1 MGLYRRKDSQ
11 FYWMSYRIN
20 GRRMFE
26 STGTKNKKLAEKIC
40 SKVSTEIFEGKW
52 FDKKVSGSITLNEL
66 IDRYIRE
73 ISPNLAPTTHCR
85 NAQISKNLKSF
96 FGQYLLKDIS
106 TSLVSQY
113 KAEMQEKDY
122 SKGTILKELGLLR
135 RMFNI
140 AIHEWELCKENPISK
155 VLKTLGNGDNKRVR
169 YLSTEER
176 YKLEL
181 ALPSWL
187 RPIVTVAS
195 HTGLRRGNILELTWQ
210 NVDLT
215 RKTIV
220 VNKTK
225 NNEPIGIPLTETIV
239 KTLSELSRIKHLFS
253 PLVFCDREGVP
264 YSPYKVSVAFKRACK
279 KAGIENFR
287 FHDLRHDFASKL
299 VQAGTDIYKVKALLG
314 HKDLRMTVR
323 YSHLRPENLRDAVN
337 VLDDAER
344 KWLRF
349 GYV

>member
-1 MGLYRRKDSQ
+1 M
-11 FYWMSYRIN
+11 
-20 GRRMFE
+20 
-26 STGTKNKKLAEKIC
+26 
-40 SKVSTEIFEGKW
+40 
-52 FDKKVSGSITLNEL
+52 
-66 IDRYIRE
+66 RE
-73 ISPNLAPTTHCR
+73 ISPNLASTTHCR

-113 KAEMQEKDY
+113 KVKMQEKDY

-135 RMFNI
+135 RMFNV
-140 AIHEWELCKENPISK
+140 AINEWELCKENPVSK
-155 VLKTLGNGDNKRVR
+155 VFKTLGNGDNKRVR

-210 NVDLT
+210 QADLS
-215 RKTIV
+215 RKMIV
-220 VNKTK
+220 IDRTK

-239 KTLSELSRIKHLFS
+239 KTLSELRRIRHLHSLF
-253 PLVFCDREGVP
+253 VFCDRDGKP
-264 YSPYKVSVAFKRACK
+264 HSPYKVSIAFKRVCK

-287 FHDLRHDFASKL
+287 FHDLR
-299 VQAGTDIYKVKALLG
+299 
-314 HKDLRMTVR
+314 MTER
-323 YSHLRPENLRDAVN
+323 YSHLRQEDLRDAVK
-337 VLDDAER
+337 VLEEDGKR
-344 KWLRF
+344 LRF